1 MVNYT
6 KSFANRNS
14 IETLR
19 KFLEKFFLE
28 TQAIV
33 DCVVVCE
40 ADSNDH
46 TFEDTYLRSL
56 EIDKSSELLEE

>member
-28 TQAIV
+28 T
-33 DCVVVCE
+33 
-40 ADSNDH
+40 NGH
-46 TFEDTYLRSL
+46 TFEDAYFRLLKMAKASESL
-56 EIDKSSELLEE
+56 EE